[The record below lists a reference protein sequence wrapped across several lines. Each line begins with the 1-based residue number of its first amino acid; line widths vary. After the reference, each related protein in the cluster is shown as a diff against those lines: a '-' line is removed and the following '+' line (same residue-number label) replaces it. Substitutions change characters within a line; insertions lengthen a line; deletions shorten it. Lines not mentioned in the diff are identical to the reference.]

1 MPKIILPPD
10 AFDDM
15 PDGWCYNTEP
25 DDGDREEHQF
35 PEWNDYADRVAMDLR
50 YEREER
56 FAAMLNDAERIGG
69 AA

>member
-15 PDGWCYNTEP
+15 PD
-25 DDGDREEHQF
+25 DDDAIREE
-35 PEWNDYADRVAMDLR
+35 PEREYDDFRERCELDLR

-56 FAAMLNDAERIGG
+56 FAAVLNDAERIGG
-69 AA
+69 AL

>member
-1 MPKIILPPD
+1 MRKIILPPD

-15 PDGWCYNTEP
+15 PD
-25 DDGDREEHQF
+25 DDDAIREE
-35 PEWNDYADRVAMDLR
+35 PEREYDDFRERCELDLR

-56 FAAMLNDAERIGG
+56 FAELMGLCERG